1 MHGIFPVQDY
11 AAQTRAVRVHGHV
24 TSIRLEAAYWALLE
38 EMARHRGT
46 TLARM
51 VATLRDEA
59 LERCG
64 DTVNLSSYLR
74 VSCLHHLMARNWPN
88 RAHMYEP

>member
-1 MHGIFPVQDY
+1 MQESFPVQDY

-38 EMARHRGT
+38 EMARQKGT

-51 VATLRDEA
+51 VAALRDEA

-74 VSCLHHLMARNWPN
+74 VSCLHHLLARNWPS
-88 RAHMYEP
+88 RAHPREP